1 MFFKR
6 FRKVRPAVVAGEALY
21 ASAVAQARR
30 PGLYTTL
37 GVPDTRE
44 GRFEL
49 YSLHVIL
56 LLDRLKGGPESQQA
70 VSGETKQ
77 ALIDRFTKGLDD
89 AFRELGVGDTAVPK
103 RIKKLGEAFYGRAR
117 SADQAFATLPDL
129 RPLQALLARTL
140 FAGDDAKAAGMADDI
155 VRARDRLAAQPTDR
169 LLAGEADWLEV

>member
-6 FRKVRPAVVAGEALY
+6 FRKVRPAVAAGEALY

-37 GVPDTRE
+37 GAPDTRE

-49 YSLHVIL
+49 YSLHIIL
-56 LLDRLKGGPESQQA
+56 LLDRLKGGDEA
-70 VSGETKQ
+70 SGETKQ

-117 SADQAFATLPDL
+117 SADQAFATLPDV

-140 FAGDDAKAAGMADDI
+140 YEGDDARAAAMAGYVI
-155 VRARDRLAAQPTDR
+155 RAREDLAAQPIEA
-169 LLAGEADWLEV
+169 LLAGKAKWLEV

>member
-6 FRKVRPAVVAGEALY
+6 FRKPRPAVIAGEALY
-21 ASAVAQARR
+21 AAAVTQARQ

-56 LLDRLKGGPESQQA
+56 LLDRLKGGAESQQGE
-70 VSGETKQ
+70 SGEIKQ

-117 SADQAFATLPDL
+117 SADQAFATLPDV

-140 FAGDDAKAAGMADDI
+140 FDGDDARAAGMADYI
-155 VRARDRLAAQPTDR
+155 VRARHDLATQPADA
-169 LLAGEADWLEV
+169 LLAGEVRWLEV

>member
-6 FRKVRPAVVAGEALY
+6 FSKARPAVVAAEALY

-37 GVPDTRE
+37 GAPDTRE

-56 LLDRLKGGPESQQA
+56 LLDRLKGEDA
-70 VSGETKQ
+70 RRAETRQ
-77 ALIDRFTKGLDD
+77 ALVDRFTKGLDD

-117 SADQAFATLPDL
+117 SADQAFASLPDT
-129 RPLQALLARTL
+129 RTLQALMARTL
-140 FAGDDAKAAGMADDI
+140 FDGDDSLAASMADYI
-155 VRARDRLAAQPTDR
+155 VRAREGLAGQPTDA
-169 LLAGEADWLEV
+169 LLAGEAQWPEV

>member
-6 FRKVRPAVVAGEALY
+6 FRKPRPAMMAGEALY

-37 GVPDTRE
+37 AAPDTRE

-56 LLDRLKGGPESQQA
+56 LLDRLKGLSDEQSN
-70 VSGETKQ
+70 ETRQ
-77 ALIDRFTKGLDD
+77 ALVDRFTKGLDD
-89 AFRELGVGDTAVPK
+89 AFRELGVGDVAVPK

-117 SADQAFATLPDL
+117 SADQAFATLPDV

-140 FAGDDAKAAGMADDI
+140 YEGDDARAAGMADYA
-155 VRARDRLAAQPTDR
+155 VRARDDLAAQPTEA
-169 LLAGEADWLEV
+169 LLAGEARWPQV

>member
-6 FRKVRPAVVAGEALY
+6 FRKPRAAVVAGEALY
-21 ASAVAQARR
+21 ASAVAQARQ

-56 LLDRLKGGPESQQA
+56 LLDRFKGLGDEQ
-70 VSGETKQ
+70 SGETKQ

-89 AFRELGVGDTAVPK
+89 AFRELGVGDVAVPK

-117 SADQAFATLPDL
+117 SAVQAFETLPDL
-129 RPLQALLARTL
+129 RPLQALMARTL
-140 FAGDDAKAAGMADDI
+140 YEGDDAKAAAMADYV
-155 VRARDRLAAQPTDR
+155 VRARDHLAAQPTEA
-169 LLAGEADWLEV
+169 LLVGEANWVEV

>member
-6 FRKVRPAVVAGEALY
+6 FSKARPAVVAAEALY

-30 PGLYTTL
+30 PGLYITL
-37 GVPDTRE
+37 GAPDTRE

-56 LLDRLKGGPESQQA
+56 LLDRLKGEDA
-70 VSGETKQ
+70 RRAETRQ
-77 ALIDRFTKGLDD
+77 ALVDRFTKGLDD

-117 SADQAFATLPDL
+117 SADQAFASLPDP
-129 RPLQALLARTL
+129 RTLQALMARTL
-140 FAGDDAKAAGMADDI
+140 FDGDDSRAASMADYI
-155 VRARDRLAAQPTDR
+155 VRAREGLAGQPTDA
-169 LLAGEADWLEV
+169 LLAGEAQWPEV

>member
-6 FRKVRPAVVAGEALY
+6 FRKPRPAVVAGEALY

-37 GVPDTRE
+37 AVPDTRE

-56 LLDRLKGGPESQQA
+56 LLDRLRGGDEH
-70 VSGETKQ
+70 SGETKQ
-77 ALIDRFTKGLDD
+77 ALIDCFTRGLDD
-89 AFRELGVGDTAVPK
+89 AFRELGVGDVAVPK

-117 SADQAFATLPDL
+117 SADQAFAALPDT
-129 RPLQALLARTL
+129 RTLQALLARTL
-140 FAGDDAKAAGMADDI
+140 FDGDDAKAAAMADYV
-155 VRARDRLAAQPTDR
+155 VRARETLAVQADEA
-169 LLAGEADWLEV
+169 LLAGEVQWLEV

>member
-6 FRKVRPAVVAGEALY
+6 FRKPRPAVVAGEALY

-37 GVPDTRE
+37 AVPDTRE

-56 LLDRLKGGPESQQA
+56 LLDRLRGGDER
-70 VSGETKQ
+70 SGETKQ
-77 ALIDRFTKGLDD
+77 ALIDRFTRGLDD
-89 AFRELGVGDTAVPK
+89 AFRELGVGDVAVPK

-117 SADQAFATLPDL
+117 SADQAFAALPDT
-129 RPLQALLARTL
+129 RTLQALLARTL
-140 FAGDDAKAAGMADDI
+140 FDGDDGKAAAMTDYI
-155 VRARDRLAAQPTDR
+155 VRARETLAAQPAEA
-169 LLAGEADWLEV
+169 LLAGEVQWLEV

>member
-6 FRKVRPAVVAGEALY
+6 FRKVRPAVSVGEALY

-56 LLDRLKGGPESQQA
+56 LLHRLKGGDDFSA
-70 VSGETKQ
+70 ETKQ
-77 ALIDRFTKGLDD
+77 ALVDRFTKGLDD

-117 SADQAFATLPDL
+117 SADQAFATLPDV

-140 FAGDDAKAAGMADDI
+140 YEGDDGKAAAMADYVVC
-155 VRARDRLAAQPTDR
+155 VRDDLAAQPTEA
-169 LLAGEADWLEV
+169 LLAGQVRWLEV

>member
-6 FRKVRPAVVAGEALY
+6 FRKPRPAVVAGEALY

-37 GVPDTRE
+37 AVPDTRE

-56 LLDRLKGGPESQQA
+56 LLDRLKGLTDER
-70 VSGETKQ
+70 SGETKQ
-77 ALIDRFTKGLDD
+77 ALVDRFTRGLDD
-89 AFRELGVGDTAVPK
+89 AFRELGVGDVAVPK

-117 SADQAFATLPDL
+117 SADQAFDALPDG
-129 RPLQALLARTL
+129 RTLQALLARTL
-140 FAGDDAKAAGMADDI
+140 FEGDDAKAGAMADYV
-155 VRARDRLAAQPTDR
+155 VRVRQDLSAQPDAA
-169 LLAGEADWLEV
+169 LLAGDVRWLEV